1 MSKNDLR
8 RELLPLTREQL
19 IDIIT
24 DAYSA
29 RKEIKAYFDFFVNPD
44 VDKLSEKYQ
53 RDIAKELSRSKWGR
67 SKARISVI
75 NKLLK
80 DFQGYNP
87 GNEHVLALY
96 YYAIQLL
103 LLTEYQLTFTD
114 TLYKG
119 ISKLILKALEM
130 ADEQGESSKAI
141 EIFSRIIDPETVG
154 YTRIGKRLVRE
165 TIESYRVENPLK
177 S

>member
-1 MSKNDLR
+1 
-8 RELLPLTREQL
+8 
-19 IDIIT
+19 
-24 DAYSA
+24 
-29 RKEIKAYFDFFVNPD
+29 
-44 VDKLSEKYQ
+44 
-53 RDIAKELSRSKWGR
+53 
-67 SKARISVI
+67 
-75 NKLLK
+75 
-80 DFQGYNP
+80 
-87 GNEHVLALY
+87 LY

-141 EIFSRIIDPETVG
+141 EILSRIIDPETVG

>member
-8 RELLPLTREQL
+8 RELLPLSREQL
-19 IDIIT
+19 IDIII

-29 RKEIKAYFDFFVNPD
+29 RKEIKAYFDFFVDPD

-53 RDIAKELSRSKWGR
+53 KDIAKELSRSKWGR

-87 GNEHVLALY
+87 GEEHVLSLY
-96 YYAIQLL
+96 FYAIQFL

-119 ISKLILKALEM
+119 IAKLVLKALEM
-130 ADEQGESSKAI
+130 ADQQGESSKAI

-154 YTRIGKRLVRE
+154 YTRIGKRLIRE
-165 TIESYRVENPLK
+165 TIESYRSDHPLK
-177 S
+177 P